1 MDDSKST
8 ATATETAACCAN
20 FYEQDWV
27 QEILGESFHPGGPDL
42 SARLIHS
49 LNLPVDARVVDV
61 ACGIGTTSLMM
72 ARQFCLEPVG
82 IDFSQANVDKALESA
97 GTTPVVLAEFF
108 QGAAENLPLED
119 ESCDALVC
127 ECAVSTFT
135 DQPKV
140 LKEFYRVLKPG
151 GVVGI
156 SDMVV
161 AGELPEDIA
170 KSIAPWTCMAQAR
183 TPIGYQQLFL
193 DAGFLANHYA
203 DESHTLL
210 ELISDLKKK
219 LLMASV
225 GKTLGM
231 LPGVPLD
238 LKDIRRLLGQ
248 AKELTEAGTVQYC
261 RLLFSKGAPNHPLP
275 ALTPAPLAKLDCD
288 GSKDC
293 C

>member
-1 MDDSKST
+1 MQDSGAGST
-8 ATATETAACCAN
+8 ATEAAACCAN
-20 FYEQDWV
+20 FYEQNWV
-27 QEILGESFHPGGPDL
+27 QEILGDSFHPGGPDL

-49 LNLPVDARVVDV
+49 LNLPVDSRVVDV

-72 ARQFCLEPVG
+72 ARQFCLEPIGV
-82 IDFSQANVDKALESA
+82 DFSQANVDKALQSA
-97 GTTPVVLAEFF
+97 GTSPVVLAEFV

-119 ESCDALVC
+119 ESCDAVVC

-140 LKEFYRVLKPG
+140 LAEFYRVLKPG
-151 GVVGI
+151 GVIGI

-161 AGELPEDIA
+161 CGELPDEVA
-170 KSIAPWTCMAQAR
+170 ESIAPWTCMAQAR
-183 TPIGYQQLFL
+183 TPLGYQQLFL
-193 DAGFLANHYA
+193 DAGFIANHYA

-238 LKDIRRLLGQ
+238 VKDIRRLLAQ

-261 RLLFSKGAPNHPLP
+261 RLLFSKGTPKHPMP
-275 ALTPAPLAKLDCD
+275 ATTEAPLASVDCD
-288 GSKDC
+288 GTDGC